1 MKVVRVTRFG
11 DPDVLVAGEAPEPA
25 AGPGQVVVAVAVA
38 EINFV
43 ETQLR
48 RGITPGPPLP
58 EPPYVPGGG
67 VAGRVA
73 AIGDGVAP
81 EWLGRRV
88 ATGTADRLG
97 GNAERAVANADD
109 LVPVPDGLGLPEAA
123 ALLND
128 GGTALGLFEGAK
140 VRAGDRVL
148 VEAAAGGLG
157 SLLVQLA
164 LSAGARVVG
173 AARGEAKL
181 ALIRELGAEAVD
193 YSAPGWAKQALD
205 APGAGDAGFDVVF
218 DGVGG
223 EIGRAAFGATAR
235 GGRFSVHGASSGAAT
250 VIPPDEAA
258 ERGVTVLGI
267 EQLMG
272 FGDGAK
278 ERALRAM
285 EAAAEG
291 RIGPV
296 VGQRLP
302 LERAAGAHAAME
314 ARSVVGKTLLIV

>member
-67 VAGRVA
+67 VAGLVA
-73 AIGDGVAP
+73 AVGDGVAP
-81 EWLGRRV
+81 EWQGRRV
-88 ATGTADRLG
+88 ATATADRLG
-97 GNAERAVANADD
+97 GNAERAVANVDD

-181 ALIRELGAEAVD
+181 ALVRELGAEAVD
-193 YSAPGWAKQALD
+193 YSAPGWAKRVLD
-205 APGAGDAGFDVVF
+205 ATGGVDVVF

-223 EIGRAAFGATAR
+223 EVGREAFGAAAR

-285 EAAAEG
+285 EAAAAG
-291 RIGPV
+291 RIRPV
-296 VGQRLP
+296 IGQRLP
-302 LERAAGAHAAME
+302 LERAAEAHAAME
-314 ARSVVGKTLLIV
+314 ARSVAGKTLLTV

>member
-11 DPDVLVAGEAPEPA
+11 DPDALVAGEAPEPA

-97 GNAERAVANADD
+97 GNAERAVANVDD

-128 GGTALGLFEGAK
+128 GGTALGLFGGAA

-181 ALIRELGAEAVD
+181 ALVRELGAEAVD
-193 YSAPGWAKQALD
+193 YSAPGWAKQVVD
-205 APGAGDAGFDVVF
+205 ATGAGFDVVF

-250 VIPPDEAA
+250 VVPPDEAA

-272 FGDGAK
+272 FGIGAK

-285 EAAAEG
+285 EEAAAG
-291 RIGPV
+291 RIRPV
-296 VGQRLP
+296 IGQRLP
-302 LERAAGAHAAME
+302 LERAADAHAAME
-314 ARSVVGKTLLIV
+314 SRSVVGKTLLIV

>member
-67 VAGRVA
+67 VAGLVA
-73 AIGDGVAP
+73 AAGDGVAP
-81 EWLGRRV
+81 EWQGRRV
-88 ATGTADRLG
+88 ATATADRLG
-97 GNAERAVANADD
+97 GNAARAVANVDD

-140 VRAGDRVL
+140 VRVGDRVL

-181 ALIRELGAEAVD
+181 ALVRELGAEAVD
-193 YSAPGWAKQALD
+193 YSAPGWAKRVLD
-205 APGAGDAGFDVVF
+205 ATGGVDVVF

-223 EIGRAAFGATAR
+223 EVGREAFGAAAR

-285 EAAAEG
+285 EAAAAG
-291 RIGPV
+291 RIRPV
-296 VGQRLP
+296 IGQRLP
-302 LERAAGAHAAME
+302 LERAAEAHAAME
-314 ARSVVGKTLLIV
+314 ARSVAGKTLLTV

>member
-11 DPDVLVAGEAPEPA
+11 GPEVLVAGEAPEPA

-88 ATGTADRLG
+88 TTGTAGRLG
-97 GNAERAVANADD
+97 GNAERAVADVDD
-109 LVPVPDGLGLPEAA
+109 LVPVPDGLDLAEAA
-123 ALLND
+123 ALLHD
-128 GGTALGLFEGAK
+128 GGTALGLFDGAG

-181 ALIRELGAEAVD
+181 ALVRELGAEAVD
-193 YSAPGWAKQALD
+193 YSEPGWAKRVLD
-205 APGAGDAGFDVVF
+205 ATGGFDVVF

-223 EIGRAAFGATAR
+223 EIGREAFGATAR
-235 GGRFSVHGASSGAAT
+235 GGRFSVHGASAGAAT
-250 VIPPDEAA
+250 VIPPEEAA
-258 ERGVTVLGI
+258 ERGVTVFGI

-278 ERALRAM
+278 ERVRRALD
-285 EAAAEG
+285 AAAAG
-291 RIGPV
+291 RIRPV
-296 VGQRLP
+296 IGRRLP
-302 LERAAGAHAAME
+302 LERAADAHAAME
-314 ARSVVGKTLLIV
+314 ARSVVGKTLLVV

>member
-97 GNAERAVANADD
+97 GNAERAVADVDD

-128 GGTALGLFEGAK
+128 GGTALGLFEGAE

-181 ALIRELGAEAVD
+181 ALVRELGAEAVD
-193 YSAPGWAKQALD
+193 YSAPGWAKQAVD
-205 APGAGDAGFDVVF
+205 ATGAGFDGVF

-250 VIPPDEAA
+250 VVPPDEAA
-258 ERGVTVLGI
+258 ERGVTVMGI

-272 FGDGAK
+272 FGIGAK

-285 EAAAEG
+285 EEAAAG
-291 RIGPV
+291 RIRPV
-296 VGQRLP
+296 IGQRLP
-302 LERAAGAHAAME
+302 LERAADAHAAME
-314 ARSVVGKTLLIV
+314 SRSVVGKTLLIV

>member
-97 GNAERAVANADD
+97 GNAERAVANVDD

-128 GGTALGLFEGAK
+128 GGTALGLFEGAE

-181 ALIRELGAEAVD
+181 ALVRELGAEAVD
-193 YSAPGWAKQALD
+193 YSAPGWAKQAAD
-205 APGAGDAGFDVVF
+205 ATGAGFDVVF

-250 VIPPDEAA
+250 VVPPDEAA

-272 FGDGAK
+272 FGIGAK

-285 EAAAEG
+285 EEAAAG
-291 RIGPV
+291 RIRPV
-296 VGQRLP
+296 IGQRLP
-302 LERAAGAHAAME
+302 LERAADAHAAME
-314 ARSVVGKTLLIV
+314 SRSVVGKTLLIV

>member
-67 VAGRVA
+67 VAGLVA
-73 AIGDGVAP
+73 AVGDGVAP
-81 EWLGRRV
+81 EWQGRRV
-88 ATGTADRLG
+88 ATATADRLG
-97 GNAERAVANADD
+97 GNAERAVANVDD

-140 VRAGDRVL
+140 VRVGDRVL

-181 ALIRELGAEAVD
+181 ALVRELGAEAVD
-193 YSAPGWAKQALD
+193 YSAPGWAKRVLD
-205 APGAGDAGFDVVF
+205 ATGGVDVVF

-223 EIGRAAFGATAR
+223 EVGREAFGAAAR

-285 EAAAEG
+285 EAAAAG
-291 RIGPV
+291 RIRPV
-296 VGQRLP
+296 IGQRLP
-302 LERAAGAHAAME
+302 LERAAEAHAAME
-314 ARSVVGKTLLIV
+314 ARSVAGKTLLTV

>member
-11 DPDVLVAGEAPEPA
+11 DPGVLVSGEAPEPA

-97 GNAERAVANADD
+97 GNAERAVADVGD

-128 GGTALGLFEGAK
+128 GGTALGLFEGAE

-181 ALIRELGAEAVD
+181 ALVRELGAEAVD
-193 YSAPGWAKQALD
+193 YSAPGWAKQAVD
-205 APGAGDAGFDVVF
+205 ATGAGFDVVF

-250 VIPPDEAA
+250 VVPPDEAA

-272 FGDGAK
+272 FGIGAK

-285 EAAAEG
+285 EEAAAG
-291 RIGPV
+291 RIRPV
-296 VGQRLP
+296 IGQRPP
-302 LERAAGAHAAME
+302 LERAADAHAAME
-314 ARSVVGKTLLIV
+314 SRSVVGKTLLIV